1 MWFVEALISVETGEK
16 ERYEYLTEEQ
26 SRAIHSLYSDQGV
39 AMVRSGQMS

>member
-26 SRAIHSLYSDQGV
+26 SRAVHYMYSQKGV
-39 AMVRSGQMS
+39 AMVQSGQMS